1 MLHGTINEKGNCL
14 GVREA
19 ISEKKEYFSH
29 VSYKSLASG
38 ALILEIVAIA
48 DNEPM
53 DFCFKCYK

>member
-19 ISEKKEYFSH
+19 ISEKTNIFH
-29 VSYKSLASG
+29 MFSYKSLASD
-38 ALILEIVAIA
+38 ALILEIVVIA

-53 DFCFKCYK
+53 DFCFKCY